1 MGYGSIERKETCM
14 EKKKVVG
21 IDIVRA
27 GALLLVI
34 MYHIWVLGAQ
44 NQIPIASVQRF
55 LQLGGEIG
63 VTLFFALSGFGIFY
77 SLNSTEK
84 REGKIQYFP
93 FLKKRCIRILPQYY
107 TNIFL
112 VTMIGVG
119 AYALTTSNWKDFV
132 SHFLMIHNLSPS
144 YAGSLNGVLWTMGVT
159 MQFYLIAILL
169 YKLLMKLKWLFLPLT
184 VFLTIAMKAV
194 AYHYYFDVLQDGINS
209 FFVGRQCCILT
220 VLDNFTVGMF
230 VAWMVQ
236 RKKKD
241 SAVVWL
247 ILSIVSIVA
256 LNIIC
261 KYGLVYGIH
270 TNNISGYCWH
280 SLVALAA
287 GVLILAFAYFPFGS
301 NGIIVRMFR
310 FLSEYQ
316 YGIYLWHLVVINN
329 LLSASGFVA
338 ELRNKGYILLLYL
351 VLCVVSVI
359 TGVLMTKAIDEGL
372 MKNWKRS
379 K

>member
-1 MGYGSIERKETCM
+1 MM
-14 EKKKVVG
+14 EKKKVIG
-21 IDIVRA
+21 IDILRA
-27 GALLLVI
+27 IALIFVM
-34 MYHIWVLGAQ
+34 MYHIWILGAQ
-44 NQIPIASVQRF
+44 NQIPFAPAQRF

-63 VTLFFALSGFGIFY
+63 VTLVFALSGFGIFY

-84 REGKIQYFP
+84 RENKIHYFS

-107 TNIFL
+107 ANIFL
-112 VTMIGVG
+112 IVMIGTG
-119 AYALTTSNWKDFV
+119 AYTLTAGNWKDII
-132 SHFLMIHNLSPS
+132 SHFLMIHNLSPIYS
-144 YAGSLNGVLWTMGVT
+144 GSLNGVLWTMGVT
-159 MQFYLIAILL
+159 MQFYLIAIIL

-184 VFLTIAMKAV
+184 VFLTIATKAV
-194 AYHYYFDVLQDGINS
+194 AYYYYFDVLLNGSNA
-209 FFVGRQCCILT
+209 FFVGRVFCILT

-236 RKKKD
+236 RKKKN
-241 SAVVWL
+241 SAVLWVSL
-247 ILSIVSIVA
+247 TIVSLLL

-261 KYGLVYGIH
+261 KNGLMYGIH

-280 SLVALAA
+280 SLVALAL
-287 GVLILAFAYFPFGS
+287 GILIFAFSYFPFGS
-301 NGIIVRMFR
+301 DGIIVRMFR
-310 FLSEYQ
+310 FLSKYQ

-351 VLCVVSVI
+351 VLCVASVI
-359 TGVLMTKAIDEGL
+359 TGVFMTKAIDEGL

>member
-1 MGYGSIERKETCM
+1 M

-21 IDIVRA
+21 IDILRA
-27 GALLLVI
+27 GAILLV
-34 MYHIWVLGAQ
+34 MLYHIWVLGAQ
-44 NQIPIASVQRF
+44 NQLPIASAQRF
-55 LQLGGEIG
+55 LQLGGEVG

-77 SLNSTEK
+77 SLNSTEE
-84 REGKIQYFP
+84 REGKIPYIP
-93 FLKKRCIRILPQYY
+93 FLKKRCTRILPQYY

-159 MQFYLIAILL
+159 MQFYLIAVVL
-169 YKLLMKLKWLFLPLT
+169 YKLLMKLKWMFLPMTVLLT
-184 VFLTIAMKAV
+184 VAAKTA
-194 AYHYYFDVLQDGINS
+194 AYYYYFTVLKDGGNS
-209 FFVGRQCCILT
+209 FFVGRQFCIFT

-241 SAVVWL
+241 SAVLWV
-247 ILSIVSIVA
+247 ILTTISVVL

-261 KYGLVYGIH
+261 KNGLIYGIH

-280 SLVALAA
+280 SLVALAV
-287 GVLILAFAYFPFGS
+287 GILILAFAYFPFGS
-301 NGIIVRMFR
+301 DGIIVRIFR
-310 FLSEYQ
+310 YLSKYQ

-329 LLSASGFVA
+329 LLGASGFVA
-338 ELRNKGYILLLYL
+338 GLKNNGHILLLYL
-351 VLCVVSVI
+351 VLGAASII
-359 TGVLMTKAIDEGL
+359 TGVFMTKAIDEGL

>member
-1 MGYGSIERKETCM
+1 M
-14 EKKKVVG
+14 EKNKVVG

-27 GALLLVI
+27 GALLLVV
-34 MYHIWVLGAQ
+34 MYHIWVLGPQ
-44 NQIPIASVQRF
+44 NQLPIASAQRF

-63 VTLFFALSGFGIFY
+63 VTLFFSLSGFGIFY

-84 REGKIQYFP
+84 REGRIQYLP

-119 AYALTTSNWKDFV
+119 AYGLTTSNWKDFV

-144 YAGSLNGVLWTMGVT
+144 YVGSINGVLWTMGVT
-159 MQFYLIAILL
+159 MQFYLIAIIL
-169 YKLLMKLKWLFLPLT
+169 YKLLMKLKWMFLPLT
-184 VFLTIAMKAV
+184 VLLTIAMKAV
-194 AYHYYFDVLQDGINS
+194 AYYYYFVVLQDGSNS
-209 FFVGRQCCILT
+209 FFVGRIFCILT

-236 RKKKD
+236 RKKRD
-241 SAVVWL
+241 SAVLWL
-247 ILSIVSIVA
+247 ILTIVSIVV
-256 LNIIC
+256 LDSVC
-261 KYGLVYGIH
+261 KYGLVNGIH

-280 SLVALAA
+280 SLVALAG

-301 NGIIVRMFR
+301 DGIIVKMFSI
-310 FLSEYQ
+310 LSKYE
-316 YGIYLWHLVVINN
+316 YGIYLWHMVVISN
-329 LLSASGFVA
+329 LLGASRFVT
-338 ELRNKGYILLLYL
+338 ELRDKGHILLLYL
-351 VLCVVSVI
+351 VLTAVSIV
-359 TGVLMTKAIDEGL
+359 TGVFMTKAIDEGL